1 MFMSNT
7 LQGLPQLQAGNVVR
21 APFPAARA
29 AVTDPA
35 DIAAVAAVALT
46 GPGHEEQTYELSGP
60 EAFTAAQRL
69 AVLGQVLG
77 RDLRFEAQSDEDAR
91 TEMSADTPAEYVDAF
106 FDFYA
111 GGPVARNGR
120 KSYLSS
126 KYLTSNRI
134 APILGLCHPQN
145 RISSRPT
152 RVVPPETGPGR
163 WT

>member
-1 MFMSNT
+1 VRTGCSRFT
-7 LQGLPQLQAGNVVR
+7 LLTLAAGQWVQLQAGNVVR

-111 GGPVARNGR
+111 DGSLDESRVLPAVQEVTGR
-120 KSYLSS
+120 
-126 KYLTSNRI
+126 
-134 APILGLCHPQN
+134 
-145 RISSRPT
+145 
-152 RVVPPETGPGR
+152 PPRTLR
-163 WT
+163 QWITAHADAFR